1 MAAPKVGGG
10 GRIVS
15 RARVP
20 GGNKKLLSV
29 VRERESV
36 GPKIFG
42 HGDLMR
48 DARTKGA
55 CLISLQRATRLE

>member
-29 VRERESV
+29 VRERE
-36 GPKIFG
+36 
-42 HGDLMR
+42 R
-48 DARTKGA
+48 ECGA
-55 CLISLQRATRLE
+55 

>member
-29 VRERESV
+29 VRERERV
-36 GPKIFG
+36 WGLKFLAMG
-42 HGDLMR
+42 
-48 DARTKGA
+48 T
-55 CLISLQRATRLE
+55 